1 MCTTICNNLLLCF
14 LLYTFSVLGHGLLI
28 FNTIYVCV
36 CVCVWVLVAPV
47 VILSVCVW
55 VLVAPVVILSH
66 VTTLS
71 NFLLGLY
78 FENTKFHANWMPIT
92 FQSRNPYFIH
102 NFKYKKLKF
111 KHLINN
117 IVIDLRS
124 S

>member
-36 CVCVWVLVAPV
+36 C
-47 VILSVCVW
+47 VCVW